1 MGIMGEKGIRSEPG
15 TVTAAVYTEV
25 YEFVDVKVSHWETEK
40 AEYIN
45 AKQCFIWYES
55 EDLL

>member
-1 MGIMGEKGIRSEPG
+1 MEAAGEKGIRSEPG

-25 YEFVDVKVSHWETEK
+25 YVFVGVKSGHWETEK

-45 AKQCFIWYES
+45 AKRALYMV
-55 EDLL
+55 